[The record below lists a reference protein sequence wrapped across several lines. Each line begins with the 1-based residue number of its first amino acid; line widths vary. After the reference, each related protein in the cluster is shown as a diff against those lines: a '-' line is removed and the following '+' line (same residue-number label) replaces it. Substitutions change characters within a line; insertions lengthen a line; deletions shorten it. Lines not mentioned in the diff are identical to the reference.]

1 ARDALDLRLAT
12 QLSLGA
18 DFAGHTGDFGGE
30 RAELIDHRVDGVLQ
44 LQNFAFDVDGDLLGQ
59 VAACDRL
66 GAVGDIAHLAGEAAG
81 HEVDAVGEVFPGA
94 GHALHV
100 GLPAQAA
107 LGADFA
113 RHAGDFGGKRSQL
126 IDHRVDGVFQLQDF
140 AAHVHGDLFRKVT

>member
-1 ARDALDLRLAT
+1 GRDLPFGFHGQFLLQVAVGHSRDDLGDAAHLTCQVASHEVHVVGQVLPRARDALDLRLAT

-18 DFAGHTGDFGGE
+18 DFAGHTGAFGGQ

-59 VAACDRL
+59 VAAGDRL
-66 GAVGDIAHLAGEAAG
+66 GDVGDIAHLAGEVAG

-100 GLPAQAA
+100 GL
-107 LGADFA
+107 
-113 RHAGDFGGKRSQL
+113 
-126 IDHRVDGVFQLQDF
+126 
-140 AAHVHGDLFRKVT
+140 